1 MVELMDSYSEIYEI
15 AHTYVHI
22 LDQLN
27 RLTDLVR
34 SKACVH

>member
-27 RLTDLVR
+27 VFNR
-34 SKACVH
+34 SGSI